1 MAYRMEYGMNTP
13 VICTT
18 KKIRKPQKSNTRK
31 WVALGLIIALIA
43 LCTMT
48 DILIPG
54 DVDVTK
60 AAMSQLLSNVRN
72 GEQVV
77 DAFAVFC
84 QTVLQG
90 G

>member
-1 MAYRMEYGMNTP
+1 MAYIMEYEMNTP
-13 VICTT
+13 VTYTT
-18 KKIRKPQKSNTRK
+18 KKVRKRQRGNPRQL
-31 WVALGLIIALIA
+31 VVLGLIIALIA

-48 DILIPG
+48 DVLVPG
-54 DVDVTK
+54 DAEVTK
-60 AAMSQLLSNVRN
+60 TAMNQLLSNVRN